1 MITIAFT
8 ELVVGVIAFC
18 FGLFAGI
25 AVAWEIDKNKQNDNE

>member
-1 MITIAFT
+1 MIT
-8 ELVVGVIAFC
+8 IAFC